1 MEPLPVDVAFL
12 QEFEQGLNPSKPEQS
27 KIPAQVL
34 GYGEIST
41 VFSIDAGDGQLA
53 YKRIPSFKNMAEATD
68 YVTLYNDC
76 MAVFAEIGLDMVPGK
91 MVAFAGVNGRYTVI
105 YLVQK
110 KLDPLTIANKAIHQ
124 LDAAQAIALITGIFD
139 EFDKVFAFNAQNQGK
154 IEVGFDGQL
163 SNWAVTEFAAEN
175 GNLPEPLNLVYF
187 DTSSPLL
194 RRNGVE
200 QLDAEI
206 FLRNAPSFLAWL
218 LRVFYLDEVVTRYYD
233 LRKVTIDLLA
243 NLYKEQ
249 KAELVPDLLKIAN
262 ERWAHFDKLSD
273 RDFDK
278 LSDPTFDKLSDRNKL
293 SKPDFPPITLQEIE
307 SYYRED
313 AFIWRFYLSARRFD
327 RWLHHLLRKPY
338 PYILP
343 GNIKR

>member
-1 MEPLPVDVAFL
+1 MAAQTVDVAFL
-12 QEFEQGLNPSKPEQS
+12 QEFEQGLNPDNPEQS

-68 YVTLYNDC
+68 YVALYDES
-76 MAVFAEIGLDMVPGK
+76 MAVFAEIGIEITPGE
-91 MVAFAGVNGRYTVI
+91 MVAFVGVNGRYTVI

-110 KLDPLTIANKAIHQ
+110 KLDPHTIAHKVIHQ
-124 LDAAQAIALITGIFD
+124 LNSAQALTLITSIFD
-139 EFDKVFAFNAQNQGK
+139 EFDKAFDFNVQNRGT

-163 SNWAVTEFAAEN
+163 SNWAVTGLDAAN
-175 GNLPEPLNLVYF
+175 GNLPEPLNLVYL

-206 FLRNAPSFLAWL
+206 FLRSAPSFLAWL
-218 LRVFYLDEVVTRYYD
+218 LRVFYLEDVVTRYYD

-249 KAELVPDLLKIAN
+249 KAELVPDLLEIAN
-262 ERWAHFDKLSD
+262 ERWSD
-273 RDFDK
+273 NGD
-278 LSDPTFDKLSDRNKL
+278 SDTLRASRFA
-293 SKPDFPPITLQEIE
+293 PITLKEIE

-313 AFIWRFYLSARRFD
+313 AFIWRLYLGSRRFD

-343 GNIKR
+343 ENIKR